1 MNNDKGVQCPKC
13 GKYFDHRGF
22 NMHIRYCAPGDIT
35 QEDSSLVEAQI
46 SADSGDAKVMFTSNG
61 IRISDGIIITDR
73 MSEEEPSL
81 PLSICP
87 PELSYMSQGQQF
99 LRVAGRVKG
108 DRFVVEQVKLW
119 GRR

>member
-1 MNNDKGVQCPKC
+1 MSNDKGVQCPKC
-13 GKYFDHRGF
+13 GKYFDHRGL
-22 NMHIRYCAPGDIT
+22 NMHIRHCAEGDIS

-46 SADSGDAKVMFTSNG
+46 SADTCDTKVEFTSNG
-61 IRISDGIIITDR
+61 IHISGDAIITEP
-73 MSEEEPSL
+73 MPEGVPSL

-99 LRVAGRVKG
+99 LQVAGRVKG